1 MKSFNIYKS
10 THALSSKYLTSHSLK
25 NIYILILLKPLFSTY
40 QISFKMYVYAVFMT
54 SNQGRKGL
62 RGGNSIQDTSIKNKN
77 NLPEDAGKRAL

>member
-40 QISFKMYVYAVFMT
+40 QISFVYAVFMT
-54 SNQGRKGL
+54 SDQGRKGL
-62 RGGNSIQDTSIKNKN
+62 RGGNSI
-77 NLPEDAGKRAL
+77 